1 MNLKIYKPKVDKL
14 FWILFIPTNA
24 FCIPLTLIPAIKEP
38 QTIFIT
44 VPILLFVNYF
54 FASSLCG
61 YVALCDEDLF
71 IKYGFFLKKRIPYVN
86 IRALEKGRR
95 FYSYSMLSIK
105 NAYEHVDI
113 KYNFYDVT
121 TVSVKNM
128 DLFIAE
134 LEERSRTAKSKL

>member
-54 FASSLCG
+54 FASPLCG
-61 YVALCDEDLF
+61 YVALCDDDLF
-71 IKYGFFLKKRIPYVN
+71 IKYGFFILLVHRPDGYD
-86 IRALEKGRR
+86 RA
-95 FYSYSMLSIK
+95 
-105 NAYEHVDI
+105 
-113 KYNFYDVT
+113 
-121 TVSVKNM
+121 SVHEV
-128 DLFIAE
+128 LYHG
-134 LEERSRTAKSKL
+134 